1 MFLAMKTIFNLS
13 VLTLLLL
20 SWYATPA
27 FSQSSV
33 PNDERK
39 VIITKRTTEADG
51 TETTE
56 TIVKKGKSAENFDVQ
71 KYLKENRA
79 DNVELDVRVQEGP
92 DDEQLVVV
100 RRAPNRASTAEW
112 ADEVEGAVE
121 AAMEAAK
128 DAMSAFSPGKKG
140 FLGVTPKD
148 GGSRS
153 TAGVPVE
160 IVDNSAAQKAGLR
173 DGDVLVRLDDME
185 LRKWDDISAFM
196 AKTKPEQKVRV
207 TYLRDSKKNTV
218 DVVLGTQ
225 KTTAWDF
232 NYEPNDEEDMAL
244 AVDVDKREKAAC
256 LGVYTS
262 ADEVGDEK
270 GARVTE
276 FTTESAA
283 REALLV
289 NGDVITAV
297 NGKRVQ
303 GHSELWDEI
312 AKYQPGDKVTVE
324 FLRDDLP
331 LKTEAT
337 LKACRDNSNTVIL
350 NKTDKNGEDAT
361 RAFQLWSWDEKSEER
376 LRERQVITIRRSAEG
391 DAAQLTALPKS
402 STDPA
407 RQLKLDGFRAFQ
419 NPTISQVT
427 VEFRGEPMATV
438 VSLLDKSG
446 RQLFREELNAFNGNY
461 TQQFDLTDFASETVT
476 VHVTQGDKV
485 FLEKINLNQ

>member
-1 MFLAMKTIFNLS
+1 MKTTFNLP
-13 VLTLLLL
+13 VIALLLL
-20 SWYATPA
+20 SWCATPA
-27 FSQSSV
+27 FSQNSA
-33 PNDERK
+33 PNDDRK

-56 TIVKKGKSAENFDVQ
+56 TIVKKGKAAENFDVQ

-79 DNVELDVRVQEGP
+79 DNVELDVRVQEGS
-92 DDEQLVVV
+92 DDEQMVVV
-100 RRAPNRASTAEW
+100 RRSQNRATAEW
-112 ADEVEGAVE
+112 ADQIGSTVE

-128 DAMSAFSPGKKG
+128 DAMSACEDGKKG
-140 FLGVTPKD
+140 FLGVTPKE
-148 GGSRS
+148 GGNRAAS
-153 TAGVPVE
+153 GVSVE
-160 IVDNSAAQKAGLR
+160 IVDNSAAKKAGLR
-173 DGDVLVRLDDME
+173 NGDVLVRLDDTE

-196 AKTKPEQKVRV
+196 SKTKPEQKVRV
-207 TYLRDSKKNTV
+207 TYLRDNKKNTV

-232 NYEPNDEEDMAL
+232 NYEPEEDMAL

-270 GARVTE
+270 GARVTD

-297 NGKRVQ
+297 NGNRVQ

-324 FLRDDLP
+324 FLRDNRP

-337 LKACRDNSNTVIL
+337 LKACLDNSNTVIL
-350 NKTDKNGEDAT
+350 NKTDKNGDDAT
-361 RAFQLWSWDEKSEER
+361 RAFQLWNWDEKSEER

-391 DAAQLTALPKS
+391 DAAQLTALPEK

-407 RQLKLDGFRAFQ
+407 RQLKLNNFRAFQ
-419 NPTISQVT
+419 NPGIGQVS
-427 VEFRGEPMATV
+427 VEFRCDPVATV

-446 RQLFREELNAFNGNY
+446 RQLFREELNAFSGDYN
-461 TQQFDLTDFASETVT
+461 QQFDLTDFASETVT
-476 VHVTQGDKV
+476 VHVMQGEKV
-485 FLEKINLNQ
+485 FTEKINLNQ

>member
-1 MFLAMKTIFNLS
+1 MKTIFNLS
-13 VLTLLLL
+13 AITLLLL
-20 SWYATPA
+20 TWHAAPA

-56 TIVKKGKSAENFDVQ
+56 TIVKKGKAAENFDVQ

-92 DDEQLVVV
+92 DDEQMVVV
-100 RRAPNRASTAEW
+100 RRAQNRSTAEW
-112 ADEVEGAVE
+112 ADEVGGAVE

-128 DAMSAFSPGKKG
+128 DAMAAFSPGTKG
-140 FLGVTPKD
+140 FLGVTPKE

-153 TAGVPVE
+153 ASGVPVDV
-160 IVDNSAAQKAGLR
+160 VDNSAAQKAGLR
-173 DGDVLVRLDDME
+173 DGDVLVRLNDSE
-185 LRKWDDISAFM
+185 LRKWDDVSAFM
-196 AKTKPEQKVRV
+196 SKTKPEQKVRV
-207 TYLRDSKKNTV
+207 TYLRDNKKNTA

-232 NYEPNDEEDMAL
+232 NDEPEDEEDMAL

-270 GARVTE
+270 GARVTD

-297 NGKRVQ
+297 NGNRVQ

-324 FLRDDLP
+324 FLRDNLS

-337 LKACRDNSNTVIL
+337 LKACQDNSNTVIL

-361 RAFQLWSWDEKSEER
+361 RAFQLWNWDEKSEER

-391 DAAQLTALPKS
+391 DAAQMTTLPEN
-402 STDPA
+402 STDPS
-407 RQLKLDGFRAFQ
+407 RQLKLNGFRAWQ
-419 NPTISQVT
+419 NPTISQLS
-427 VEFRGEPMATV
+427 VEFRCEPSATV

-446 RQLFREELNAFNGNY
+446 RQLFREELNAFSGDYN
-461 TQQFDLTDFASETVT
+461 QQFDLTDFASETVT
-476 VHVTQGDKV
+476 VYVTQGDKV
-485 FLEKINLNQ
+485 FMEKISLNQ